1 MTFSSPICSPLFVS
15 SGLCPFFLISFER
28 SESPRLFDV
37 TYPMKMRS
45 YKILLLILSVID
57 FALAAPMVVQEHEV
71 RVSAVD
77 AANDGAAMSLLRW
90 DPSDKWPANAAD
102 RTNAPLIPRS
112 SDSGHH
118 REQEQESRQ
127 HDPRSPTDSTGSPE
141 PSNPAPPIDL
151 HADNPP
157 SPPPGPGPGSTSP
170 LPTRQAPTNEP
181 SSPHGNTDLIS
192 LPGQGPTDNSDR

>member
-28 SESPRLFDV
+28 SESPRLFDA
-37 TYPMKMRS
+37 TYPMKMRW

-57 FALAAPMVVQEHEV
+57 FALAAPVVVQEHELRFSV
-71 RVSAVD
+71 VD
-77 AANDGAAMSLLRW
+77 TANDGAAMSLLRW
-90 DPSDKWPANAAD
+90 DPSDKWPADAAD
-102 RTNAPLIPRS
+102 WTNAPLIPRS

-118 REQEQESRQ
+118 REQESRQ

-141 PSNPAPPIDL
+141 PSTPAPPIGL

-157 SPPPGPGPGSTSP
+157 SPPAGPGPGSTSS

-192 LPGQGPTDNSDR
+192 LPGPGTDRYL